1 MFTRIRLRITHLDII
16 EKILTIKFKD
26 LSNGKFGTRT
36 KIEALKL
43 VGKSDFWN
51 KNSELEYNPTLVEG
65 DLNVSQM
72 ALLVNQDNGRPKE
85 KRKIVKM
92 VN

>member
-1 MFTRIRLRITHLDII
+1 M
-16 EKILTIKFKD
+16 
-26 LSNGKFGTRT
+26 SNGKFGTRT

-43 VGKSDFWN
+43 VGKSNFWN
-51 KNSELEYNPTLVEG
+51 KNLELKYSPTLVEE
-65 DLNVSQM
+65 DLNISQM
-72 ALLVNQDNGRPKE
+72 ALLVDQDNGRPKE